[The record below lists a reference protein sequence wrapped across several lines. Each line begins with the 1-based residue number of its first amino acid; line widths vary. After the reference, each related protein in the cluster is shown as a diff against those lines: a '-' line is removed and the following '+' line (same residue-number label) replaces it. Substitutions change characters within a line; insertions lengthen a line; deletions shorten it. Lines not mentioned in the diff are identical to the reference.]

1 MAGSPVRLLLVDD
14 HELVRLGLVALFA
27 AAPQFTVVGA
37 AGTTAEAVEAARRL
51 QPDVVIMDVRL
62 PDGSGV
68 EACREIRA
76 ARPET
81 RVVMLTS
88 FADEEA
94 VVAAIVAG
102 AAGYLLKQTDPRV
115 LVETVAA
122 VARGTSL
129 LDPAVTDGVLAW
141 IRRVGQRGEDDSLAG
156 LSEQQRKILPLIA
169 EGKTNRQIAAA
180 LYLSEH
186 TVKDYVGALLHK
198 LNLTRRVEAAAFVA
212 RHRWP
217 SEA

>member
-1 MAGSPVRLLLVDD
+1 MDD
-14 HELVRLGLVALFA
+14 HKVVRMGLASLFG
-27 AAPQFTVVGA
+27 AAPHFAVVGE
-37 AGTTAEAVEAARRL
+37 AGTEAEAIAAARRL

-68 EACREIRA
+68 EACREIRSE
-76 ARPET
+76 RPET

-88 FADEEA
+88 FADQEA

-122 VARGTSL
+122 VARGQSL
-129 LDPAVTDGVLAW
+129 LDPAVTDGVLDW
-141 IRRVGQRGEDDSLAG
+141 IRRVGQRGEDDPLAG
-156 LSEQQRKILPLIA
+156 LSEQQRKILSLIA
-169 EGKTNRQIAAA
+169 EGKTNRQIAGA

-186 TVKDYVGALLHK
+186 TVKDYVSAVLRK
-198 LNLTRRVEAAAFVA
+198 LNLTRRTEAAVYAT
-212 RHRWP
+212 RRRWP
-217 SEA
+217 SAF

>member
-1 MAGSPVRLLLVDD
+1 M
-14 HELVRLGLVALFA
+14 
-27 AAPQFTVVGA
+27 
-37 AGTTAEAVEAARRL
+37 EAIAAARRL

-102 AAGYLLKQTDPRV
+102 AAGYLLKGTDPRV
-115 LVETVAA
+115 LVETVATIA
-122 VARGTSL
+122 GGQTL
-129 LDPAVTDGVLAW
+129 LDPDVTERVLEW
-141 IRRVGQRGEDDSLAG
+141 VKRVAAQGADNPLAG
-156 LSEQQRKILPLIA
+156 LSQQQRKILPLIV

-180 LYLSEH
+180 LHLSEH